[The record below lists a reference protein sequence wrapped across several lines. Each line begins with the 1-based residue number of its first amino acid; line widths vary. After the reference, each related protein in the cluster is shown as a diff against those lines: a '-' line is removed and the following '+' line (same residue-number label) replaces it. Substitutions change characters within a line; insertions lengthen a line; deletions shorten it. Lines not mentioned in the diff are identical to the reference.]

1 MSYCFTSPFTSPSNE
16 AAGRPVTSSLYE
28 MCLPWLVFNL
38 LSSLCALLLFPAFD
52 FNRPNNNLISF
63 FHAIYPRLRTVCG
76 QTGTSTQHAAWHS
89 LMKVSGPLHAH
100 GCFHWVLTYQIPSS
114 LLLSPQTDLLEGS
127 VMTPCLIL
135 SYQVNMSC
143 SH

>member
-1 MSYCFTSPFTSPSNE
+1 MSYCFISPFTSPSNE

-38 LSSLCALLLFPAFD
+38 PSSLCALLLFPAFD

-63 FHAIYPRLRTVCG
+63 FHAIYPRLRPVCG

-89 LMKVSGPLHAH
+89 SLTRVNEGQRATSCSWLLPLGAH
-100 GCFHWVLTYQIPSS
+100 LPDTLFT
-114 LLLSPQTDLLEGS
+114 SPQPSDRS
-127 VMTPCLIL
+127 
-135 SYQVNMSC
+135 S
-143 SH
+143 